1 MIPATFRIER
11 EDGEVVWEGSVQPTM
26 IEHGNPPRWSY
37 ALDGLPVMKNG
48 DKLITT
54 YEYAKVDA

>member
-11 EDGEVVWEGSVQPTM
+11 EDGEVVWEGVVRPTV
-26 IEHGNPPRWSY
+26 IEHGNPSLWSY
-37 ALDGLPVMKNG
+37 ALDGLPVMRNG

-54 YEYAKVDA
+54 YRYETEA